1 MYRRIKSSHNSGN
14 FDNLIRDTSM
24 KANPWRMSFLTLVLL
39 SPNAYAEQYVDGYY
53 RADGTYA
60 LPYVRSDSNST
71 NLDNYSTQGNT
82 NPYSG
87 SDGTRAKDYS
97 LESQSYG
104 NGRTVNTGPRGGQYY
119 LNDNGKKVYVPK
131 R

>member
-1 MYRRIKSSHNSGN
+1 
-14 FDNLIRDTSM
+14 
-24 KANPWRMSFLTLVLL
+24 MSFLTLVLL